1 MSNKNFLE
9 EKFIELNK
17 LKSMLI
23 TYPEEYKENILQV
36 MDKVCNQ
43 INSYLNEVTFHNK
56 KRDNG
61 LLELTIEEL
70 AKYNGKNGIP
80 AYVAINGTIY
90 DVSAIPQW
98 KSGVHFGVK
107 AGLDNTDAFKK
118 CHSIRRLNKLPIVGY
133 IKDEQKATLG

>member
-1 MSNKNFLE
+1 MSNRGFLE

-17 LKSMLI
+17 LKSMLV

-70 AKYNGKNGIP
+70 AKY
-80 AYVAINGTIY
+80 
-90 DVSAIPQW
+90 
-98 KSGVHFGVK
+98 
-107 AGLDNTDAFKK
+107 
-118 CHSIRRLNKLPIVGY
+118 
-133 IKDEQKATLG
+133 